1 LPAKRTGHIAV
12 HEAAG
17 IKIVTG
23 FIGGMLLGLAVFLMW
38 PVYEHLTGE
47 ATVYRM
53 YCTSER
59 KDDSPCVLRDELTS
73 VPETYKAFPD
83 QQSVIV
89 WIGNDAPSKLS
100 NCAVR
105 DALNW
110 HCTRTDK
117 QGAIIDQSM
126 ANGQLSE
133 TVDGNP
139 SPGLGLFY
147 QASRWR
153 WWLVKLLETSGLRKQ
168 V

>member
-1 LPAKRTGHIAV
+1 MREAVADRIA
-12 HEAAG
+12 AWL
-17 IKIVTG
+17 
-23 FIGGMLLGLAVFLMW
+23 IGGILLGLAVFFMW
-38 PVYEHLTGE
+38 PAYEHLAGE

-53 YCTSER
+53 FCTSDR
-59 KDDSPCVLRDELTS
+59 KDEGPCPLRDELTS

-110 HCTRTDK
+110 RCTRSDK
-117 QGAIIDQSM
+117 KVGTVEQSM
-126 ANGQLSE
+126 ANGQLTE
-133 TVDGNP
+133 TIGGDASP
-139 SPGLGLFY
+139 SLAIFY

-153 WWLVKLLETSGLRKQ
+153 WWLVKLLETAGLRK
-168 V
+168 